1 MAHRVLITA
10 ARRWASA
17 PVIARIAVIY
27 VFGRLITTG
36 FLALAAHLSGP
47 GSRFGADASIGSF
60 ILGWDAQWYW
70 LVAWEGYPSDL
81 PLTESGQVAENA
93 WAFMPFYAYAAQV
106 IGIPF
111 GSWGAGAMLISLVA
125 GFFACVMLNRL
136 LRGRVGNSAALWA
149 VTFFAWG
156 PLAALFQV
164 GYAEVLFVLLLLVAL
179 DLVARRRFGWLYLV
193 VPLMAF
199 TRPGVLAFALYLGL
213 YGILRWVG
221 RRVEPLPRREVVHI
235 VALGALATATGF
247 AWQSL
252 AGIVTGDPGAYLATE
267 LSWRRNWGIDAAGF
281 IPFDGW
287 WQAAQ
292 FWFAQWGMPEW
303 WGLVALL
310 LLVGGGAAALLFAP
324 QVRRIGVDL
333 RLWSA
338 SYLLYLLA
346 VFFPQS
352 STFRLLMPLTPL
364 WAAVAVPRS
373 RLYRFGVLAFCLLG
387 QWVWIYHMYA
397 LGNTYW
403 QVP

>member
-1 MAHRVLITA
+1 MAHRTLITA
-10 ARRWASA
+10 ARRWANV
-17 PVIARIAVIY
+17 PVTARIAVIY
-27 VFGRLITTG
+27 VLGRLVTTG
-36 FLALAAHLSGP
+36 FFALAAHLSGP

-70 LVAWEGYPSDL
+70 LVAWEGYPATL

-93 WAFMPFYAYAAQV
+93 WAFMPLYAYAAQV

-111 GSWGAGAMLISLVA
+111 GSWGVGALLISLVA
-125 GFFACVMLNRL
+125 GFFACVVLYRL
-136 LRGRVGNSAALWA
+136 LRGRIGDSAALWA
-149 VTFFAWG
+149 ATFFAWG

-179 DLVARRRFGWLYLV
+179 DLVARRRFVWLYLV
-193 VPLMAF
+193 IVLMAF

-213 YGILRWVG
+213 YGILRWA
-221 RRVEPLPRREVVHI
+221 RRRTDPLPAREVVHI

-247 AWQSL
+247 AWQVI
-252 AGIVTGDPGAYLATE
+252 AGIGTGDPGAYLATE
-267 LSWRRNWGIDAAGF
+267 LSWRRNWGIDAVGF

-287 WQAAQ
+287 LQAAQ
-292 FWFAQWGMPEW
+292 FWFAQWGMPGW
-303 WGLVALL
+303 WGVVVLL
-310 LLVGGGAAALLFAP
+310 LLVGGAAAALSFAP

-364 WAAVAVPRS
+364 WGAVAVPRS
-373 RLYRFGVLAFCLLG
+373 RIYRLGVLAFCLLG
-387 QWVWIYHMYA
+387 QWAWIYHMYA
-397 LGNTYW
+397 LGNAYW